1 MQEWQA
7 VCGFV
12 GQRPVQVVG
21 VCAPAAS
28 RKAAWFSWCS
38 VSRRRVIFESLR
50 FILQL
55 LSIETPRTFMV
66 RKRSVWAH
74 Y

>member
-1 MQEWQA
+1 
-7 VCGFV
+7 
-12 GQRPVQVVG
+12 
-21 VCAPAAS
+21 
-28 RKAAWFSWCS
+28 
-38 VSRRRVIFESLR
+38 VIFESLR